1 MQIPVGRRNKKW
13 MIRPTPRAY
22 SAATVVSSCD
32 VEKSQMR
39 LDYNLSHNAFDRILS
54 ASSDSG
60 DLPAMSRIKNRAH
73 FPLRISSLLVL
84 RHTQTSHAL
93 ES

>member
-1 MQIPVGRRNKKW
+1 MVLLVLVESNFWHHLTDLHLSKLIMMVLTFRD
-13 MIRPTPRAY
+13 
-22 SAATVVSSCD
+22 VSKFAN
-32 VEKSQMR
+32 V
-39 LDYNLSHNAFDRILS
+39 NPAILID

-60 DLPAMSRIKNRAH
+60 DLPALSRIKDRVH

-84 RHTQTSHAL
+84 RHTPASHAL